1 MIRAFKLHVFNVK
14 YFQRIEICIII
25 LNVIFRLA
33 ILYYEMRHL
42 GQLCGTDTIY
52 LTFKL
57 LLRGLHICI
66 FRKSLQYISAVLY
79 FLYIYIRK
87 HVFIVEPLEKQK
99 R

>member
-1 MIRAFKLHVFNVK
+1 M
-14 YFQRIEICIII
+14 II

-66 FRKSLQYISAVLY
+66 FRKNLQYKSVVLY

-87 HVFIVEPLEKQK
+87 HVFIYEPIEKQK